1 MHKKSISK
9 TVLSTSILMG
19 LLAAPLLTKAADS
32 GWAED
37 RVQVDLGLDEDGK
50 TAPEAFIPFNWGD
63 GWSSGIGFRSR
74 QSDSNENIAGFT
86 DSRVGTSVSEDRLR
100 LNLISLEKGSDSS
113 NWSIGADL
121 EQITIDQLQFGYF
134 QMPNP
139 YAPNP
144 AVAGEYVAF
153 DSEVDV
159 VITKPNIFADYTSKG
174 DSVNIRAGISISP
187 ASSLSVDQETRFI
200 PLISTTGTSS
210 SSDSQD
216 LSYELSLEM
225 EFKTGGSVNIGVGYS
240 YEFLP
245 MTYDIAAL
253 NTTADGFNSQ
263 NIDIEQVTSRLAVR
277 LIFNKPLTGKLKPVI
292 GYVVEDVETTDVTSG
307 SSETES
313 KNIISFGLESRF

>member
-1 MHKKSISK
+1 MSVKHSVSAR
-9 TVLSTSILMG
+9 LSGG
-19 LLAAPLLTKAADS
+19 LLLSLLLPFTAIAAES

-50 TAPEAFIPFNWGD
+50 TAPEAFIPFDWGD

-74 QSDSNENIAGFT
+74 QSDSNETITGFT

-100 LNLISLEKGSDSS
+100 LNLFTYEKRDSDSY
-113 NWSIGADL
+113 WGFGADI
-121 EQITIDQLQFGYF
+121 EQVTLDQLQFGYF

-139 YAPNP
+139 YVPNP

-159 VITKPNIFADYTSKG
+159 VITKPNVFADYTNKG
-174 DSVNIRAGISISP
+174 DAVNFRAGVSISP

-200 PLISTTGTSS
+200 PLISSAGTSS
-210 SSDSQD
+210 SSDGQD
-216 LSYELSLEM
+216 LSYNLSLEL
-225 EFKTGGSVNIGVGYS
+225 EYKTGGSVNIGFGYY

-245 MTYDIAAL
+245 MEYDIAAL

-263 NIDIEQVTSRLAVR
+263 TIDIEQATTRMAVR
-277 LIFNKPLTGKLKPVI
+277 LIFNNPIAGKLKPVI
-292 GYVVEDVETTDVTSG
+292 GYTVEDVETTDVSDG
-307 SSETES
+307 SSETDS